1 MLNKNNNVSVSPSVS
16 HDNKENC
23 SPSASNTD
31 MDAIIENDDASA
43 SEAPSITALEALGVL
58 SK

>member
-1 MLNKNNNVSVSPSVS
+1 MLNKKNNVSVSPSVS